1 MDKKTLNEN
10 PFKNY
15 LASGNERFDKQ
26 MEFIAEI
33 DKMTHIMRQTFL
45 LDKSRRENDA
55 EHSWHLAVMA
65 QLLGEY
71 CTDTPDINKAL
82 RMVTV
87 HDIIEIY
94 AGDTFAYDTAGYETK
109 AAREKQGA
117 DKIFS
122 ILPEDQSTQLRALWE
137 EFEARLTADSRFA
150 NCLDR
155 IQPFFHN
162 TLTQGGTWL
171 EHKVSVSAVQQ
182 RMDIVR
188 TTMPVVW
195 EWVQKNIEAALQNNW
210 LLPN

>member
-71 CTDTPDINKAL
+71 CVPIRPT
-82 RMVTV
+82 
-87 HDIIEIY
+87 
-94 AGDTFAYDTAGYETK
+94 
-109 AAREKQGA
+109 
-117 DKIFS
+117 
-122 ILPEDQSTQLRALWE
+122 
-137 EFEARLTADSRFA
+137 
-150 NCLDR
+150 
-155 IQPFFHN
+155 
-162 TLTQGGTWL
+162 
-171 EHKVSVSAVQQ
+171 
-182 RMDIVR
+182 
-188 TTMPVVW
+188 
-195 EWVQKNIEAALQNNW
+195 
-210 LLPN
+210 